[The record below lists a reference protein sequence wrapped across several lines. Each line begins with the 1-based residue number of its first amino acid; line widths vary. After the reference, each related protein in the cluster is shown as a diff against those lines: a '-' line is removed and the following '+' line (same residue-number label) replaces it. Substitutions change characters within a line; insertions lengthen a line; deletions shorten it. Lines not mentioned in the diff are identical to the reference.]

1 MEVLMEMIRAIRNR
15 RSEMNV
21 PPSKKAQLMFSGEKA
36 ALFTAAAPL
45 VERLAYGSQV
55 SQVEADTD
63 LSGTVSVVTD
73 SATCYMPMR
82 ELVDMEKEK
91 ARLQS
96 EKEKAE
102 QNLQRILG
110 KLQNESFVQKAPAA
124 VVEAERQ
131 KAEKARQLIAK
142 LEENLANMK

>member
-1 MEVLMEMIRAIRNR
+1 M
-15 RSEMNV
+15 
-21 PPSKKAQLMFSGEKA
+21 
-36 ALFTAAAPL
+36 AP
-45 VERLAYGSQV
+45 
-55 SQVEADTD
+55 
-63 LSGTVSVVTD
+63 D

-82 ELVDMEKEK
+82 ELVDIEKEK